1 MKRHLQGIQHNTS
14 LDLLALHKVVASLR
28 NAKTL
33 SFDAASIANDILK
46 KLQAIFPTCSSFTS
60 LLLGIGGFGF
70 MILLIACLLPLLLRE
85 SITAFTDVKLS
96 YINSSSNIFPRR
108 SW

>member
-1 MKRHLQGIQHNTS
+1 
-14 LDLLALHKVVASLR
+14 
-28 NAKTL
+28 
-33 SFDAASIANDILK
+33 
-46 KLQAIFPTCSSFTS
+46 
-60 LLLGIGGFGF
+60 LGIGGFGF